1 MYRNFGL
8 ECGIDLFPAYNK
20 LTKQK
25 EQCYPDLVTISQTLA
40 TVNPKDAIIKTL
52 ERMNLVLNFVEI
64 AQMRNEVSEIIF
76 EMKVGFDGSTSNSMY
91 NCPFKANESDQ
102 YIFS

>member
-40 TVNPKDAIIKTL
+40 TVSPKDVIIKTL
-52 ERMNLVLNFVEI
+52 ERMNLVLNFVVDFYKI
-64 AQMRNEVSEIIF
+64 CAKNI
-76 EMKVGFDGSTSNSMY
+76 NSSIT
-91 NCPFKANESDQ
+91 NFCQLKDN
-102 YIFS
+102 I